1 MRHLRGWTLE
11 EVAKRIGVK
20 KTTVSQWETGRIQKL
35 EGDNMLA
42 VCKLFGT
49 TPEQLLYGE
58 EQTGNRQLVSQLET
72 PNPGDPYIDVLTE
85 RLHKLP
91 VRERLTVL
99 AQISAL
105 LDAQSGDKVKEQ
117 SHSNGLH
124 RSIESYTLRR
134 RKDDDEGGNS
144 NNLSSDDDEAISI

>member
-1 MRHLRGWTLE
+1 MNADTDDRLKVPASSSGVSHKPDRYGDFYPTEWGKRVKRMRHLRGWTLE

-58 EQTGNRQLVSQLET
+58 EPVVNRPLVNQL
-72 PNPGDPYIDVLTE
+72 
-85 RLHKLP
+85 
-91 VRERLTVL
+91 
-99 AQISAL
+99 
-105 LDAQSGDKVKEQ
+105 
-117 SHSNGLH
+117 
-124 RSIESYTLRR
+124 
-134 RKDDDEGGNS
+134 
-144 NNLSSDDDEAISI
+144 